1 MNNIFQGYPI
11 PRVEW
16 FGLDELMNNI
26 FQGSPIPRVE
36 WFGLDELRSDNNI
49 DLSIRDNIL

>member
-1 MNNIFQGYPI
+1 MNNIFQGSPT
-11 PRVEW
+11 PREEW
-16 FGLDELMNNI
+16 FGLNELMNNI

-49 DLSIRDNIL
+49 DLSIRDSIL